1 MVPEFRSKLKKEFE
15 AQNKTARRAAVMALF
30 YPDEKQQTSLLLIL
44 RKTYEGVHSNQIGFP
59 GGKEEKADA
68 DLLETALR
76 ETHEEVG
83 VLPKHVEVI
92 KPLSEVYIA
101 PSNFIVSPFI
111 GLYKNKNQF
120 IIQEDEV
127 EAVVEVLLT
136 NFMDDT
142 NLVSTQINT
151 SYAKKVQVPAFNFDG
166 HIVWGATAMML
177 SEIKTLLKQVL

>member
-1 MVPEFRSKLKKEFE
+1 MVPEFRLKIKNRFNVQAE
-15 AQNKTARRAAVMALF
+15 TARRAGVMALF
-30 YPDEKQQTSLLLIL
+30 YADENLRTSLLLIL

-59 GGKEEKADA
+59 GGKEEEDDA

-83 VLPKHVEVI
+83 VLPKHIEVI

-101 PSNFIVSPFI
+101 PSNFVVSPFI

-120 IIQEDEV
+120 VIQEDEV
-127 EAVVEVLLT
+127 ETIVEVLLT
-136 NFMDDT
+136 DFMNDA
-142 NLVSTQINT
+142 NLVFTQIST
-151 SYAKKVQVPAFNFDG
+151 SYAKKVKVPAFNFDG